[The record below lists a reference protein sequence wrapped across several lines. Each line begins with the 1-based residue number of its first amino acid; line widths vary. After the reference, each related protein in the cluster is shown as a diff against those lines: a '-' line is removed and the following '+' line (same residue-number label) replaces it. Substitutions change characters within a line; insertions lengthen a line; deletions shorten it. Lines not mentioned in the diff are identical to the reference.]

1 MPVSGFHTRAAAAL
15 LAALLP
21 FSCPLAWSAVQEP
34 EAAAVVGTGI
44 VPVVEDGKRIYL
56 PSQFARFA
64 PLTAADLAGQIPG
77 FSVTSVSSNR
87 GIGEATQNVLIN
99 GQRITGKGNDAMS
112 VLRRIPVSAVIRLE
126 IVDGA
131 MLDISGLSGHVL
143 DVLTHPDSVQGSFVW
158 RPQIRERIPDH
169 WPAGEVN
176 LSGNSAIGDFT
187 LGFRWDGFRGGG
199 WGSETEYRPG
209 TGETLVR
216 VRDPRFSNDLPKLSG
231 SLGRTLDSGSIW
243 NVNASVDYQHFR
255 RRVITQFQLPDD
267 PLTTETS
274 LGSNRKWRTEIGG
287 DFEFALGAGRMKL
300 VGLFSERSGPSVDEF
315 TVLEDGA
322 TIPTGARFLR
332 DSTEGERVG
341 RAEFRWKQA
350 GADWTLSGELAH
362 NFVDADGSLETLDDA
377 GEYQPV
383 ALPGASSRVEE
394 LRGESIL
401 SFSRPIGDGWTLQVS
416 GGGEFSRLQQDGDDG
431 QTRSFW
437 RPKGSVSV
445 AWNPA
450 SQWEL
455 NLKLQRKV
463 SQLNFFD
470 FLASVNLEN
479 NNANGANP
487 ELVPP
492 QSWSLQLETI
502 RSLGEHGKI
511 TLTAEAEDISDLV
524 AQIPFGA
531 AEEAPGNLPSAR
543 RLQLSINAGLLLDAV
558 GVTGGRL
565 DAYATIR
572 DTRMRDP
579 FTGEIREFNG
589 NRYYWN
595 LDFRHDVP
603 LTSWTWGVF
612 AEYQST
618 NHSYRQDFEEHFNGA
633 SPFAGIFLE
642 HKDVLG
648 LKVRASIFNLF
659 RNPERTRQVSYIG
672 DRDGPVE
679 YTRDY
684 PLEFGWIYRLQVSGT
699 F

>member
-1 MPVSGFHTRAAAAL
+1 MPVVGNLKIGRVALML
-15 LAALLP
+15 LA
-21 FSCPLAWSAVQEP
+21 PLAAVP
-34 EAAAVVGTGI
+34 AMAAEADTLAADEYVTGI
-44 VPVVEDGKRIYL
+44 VPLIEDGKRIYQ

-64 PLTAADLAGQIPG
+64 PLNAADLAGQIPG
-77 FSVTSVSSNR
+77 FSVTGVSSDR

-99 GQRITGKGNDAMS
+99 GQRITGKGNDAMA

-143 DVLTHPDSVQGSFVW
+143 NVLTQPDSVQGSFAW

-169 WPAGEVN
+169 WPAGDLN
-176 LSGNSAIGDFT
+176 LSGNSVIGDFS
-187 LGFRWDGFRGGG
+187 LGLRWDGFRGGG
-199 WGSETEYRPG
+199 WGTETEYRPA
-209 TGETLVR
+209 TDVTVVR
-216 VRDPRFSNDLPKLSG
+216 VRDPRFANDLPKLSG
-231 SLGRTLDSGSIW
+231 SLGRRLASGSIW

-255 RRVITQFQLPDD
+255 RRVITRFQLPGE

-274 LGSNRKWRTEIGG
+274 SGSNKKWRTELGS
-287 DFEFALGAGRMKL
+287 DFEFALGPGRLKL
-300 VGLFSERSGPSVDEF
+300 VGFFSARSGPNVNEF
-315 TVLEDGA
+315 TTLPDGA
-322 TIPTGARFLR
+322 SVPTGSRFGR

-341 RAEFRWKQA
+341 RAEFRWKQWA
-350 GADWTLSGELAH
+350 ADWTLSGEMAH
-362 NFVDADGSLETLDDA
+362 NFVDVEGSLETLDPD
-377 GEYQPV
+377 GEYQPA

-401 SFSRPIGDGWTLQVS
+401 SFSRPIGNGWTLQVS
-416 GGGEFSRLQQDGDDG
+416 GGGEYSRLQQDGADG

-437 RPKGSVSV
+437 RPKGSVAV

-450 SQWEL
+450 SRWEM

-479 NNANGANP
+479 NNQDGANP

-524 AQIPFGA
+524 TQIPIGPTA
-531 AEEAPGNLPSAR
+531 EAPGNLPDAR
-543 RLQLSINAGLLLDAV
+543 RLQLSLNAGLLLDAV
-558 GVTGGRL
+558 GITGGRL

-579 FTGEIREFNG
+579 FTGGLREFDG
-589 NRYYWN
+589 NRYFWN

-603 LTSWTWGVF
+603 RTSWAWGLF
-612 AEYQST
+612 GEYQST
-618 NHSYRQDFEEHFNGA
+618 NHSYRRDFEEHFDGA
-633 SPFAGIFLE
+633 NPFVGIFLE
-642 HKDVLG
+642 HKDVFG
-648 LKVRASIFNLF
+648 LKVRTTIVNLL
-659 RNPERTRQVSYIG
+659 RNPERTRQVSY
-672 DRDGPVE
+672 DGIRGGPIE